1 MTSGE
6 VNAGANAESP
16 SDATNAAEAA
26 HAKDATDAPDAADT
40 AAERAELDR
49 LRSEVASLQ
58 GRLDTRER
66 RQSRW
71 LSVRRVIAAI
81 LVAVAGFGV
90 VCSAVGVWGA
100 RTTLKTDRWVETVRT
115 LPRDPA
121 VAAAVSTYLTDQI
134 FSSLDVQQR
143 LSQALPPKAAF
154 LSGPVT
160 SAVRDYVR
168 DTIRKFMQTDQFQA
182 QWEAANR
189 FAHAQILAIL
199 EKRSGTVSV
208 EGSTV
213 TLNLLPIVNNLL
225 LTLESQLPT
234 MFGKKLDLPALT
246 SGEIPPN
253 LKQRVE
259 TALGVSLPANFA
271 QIKLYNRN
279 KLSQVQEAV
288 DLFKRSIVLLV
299 ASTVVALGLALWI
312 SPGRRRTIL
321 QFGLWLTI
329 ATLVLSNVLRAL
341 RDQLLGMVPD
351 GVYRQGA
358 TVAMHQA
365 LTDLRVWGDWLLW
378 IGIVLAVVAY
388 LVGPG
393 RLPVWLRKQTVHGAK
408 LAATSTQ
415 RVATSP
421 ELRQWTVRHSDV
433 LRIAGL
439 VVAAVLALL
448 VSSWTG
454 LLVVVVLLGA
464 YELAVWLPARQS
476 SR

>member
-6 VNAGANAESP
+6 TNAGA
-16 SDATNAAEAA
+16 DARNPAATT
-26 HAKDATDAPDAADT
+26 TDQ
-40 AAERAELDR
+40 AELER
-49 LRSEVASLQ
+49 LRSEVATLQ
-58 GRLDTRER
+58 GRLDTRGR

-71 LSVRRVIAAI
+71 LAVRRVIAAF
-81 LVAVAGFGV
+81 LVALAGFGV
-90 VCSAVGVWGA
+90 VCSAIGVWGA
-100 RTTLKTDRWVETVRT
+100 RTTLRTDHWVETVGP

-121 VAAAVSTYLTDQI
+121 VAAAVSEYLTTEV
-134 FSSLDVQQR
+134 FSSLNVQQR
-143 LSQALPPKAAF
+143 LAQALPPKASF
-154 LSGPVT
+154 LSAPVT

-168 DTIRKFMQTDQFQA
+168 GTIQKFMQTPQFQA

-199 EKRSGTVSV
+199 EKKSQTVSV

-213 TLNLLPIVNNLL
+213 TLNLLPVVNNLL
-225 LTLESQLPT
+225 VTLEAQLPT
-234 MFGKKLDLPALT
+234 LFGKKLDLPALT
-246 SGEIPPN
+246 SGEVPPG

-259 TALGVSLPANFA
+259 SALGVTLPNDFA

-288 DLFKRSIVLLV
+288 VLFKRSIVLLV
-299 ASTVVALGLALWI
+299 AGTILALGLAIWI
-312 SPGRRRTIL
+312 SPNRRRTVL

-329 ATLVLSNVLRAL
+329 AVLVLTNVLRAL

-358 TVAMHQA
+358 TVAMHHA

-393 RLPVWLRKQTVHGAK
+393 RLPVWLRRQTVHGARS
-408 LAATSTQ
+408 AAAGTQ
-415 RVATSP
+415 RVATSAA
-421 ELRQWTVRHSDV
+421 LRQWIARHTDV
-433 LRIAGL
+433 LRIAGI

-454 LLVVVVLLGA
+454 LLVIVVLLAA

-476 SR
+476 SP